1 MWVMF
6 WVAVLAT
13 QGMLAAE
20 NGELLAQPDRV
31 DVTGSWAL
39 LFLGWCAPVVGFLPL
54 A

>member
-6 WVAVLAT
+6 WVAVLAAH
-13 QGMLAAE
+13 GMLAAE

-31 DVTGSWAL
+31 DVAGSRAVS
-39 LFLGWCAPVVGFLPL
+39 FLGWCAPVVGTLPL